1 MKITKNTFIIT
12 ATAALLA
19 GCGSTIIPSLS
30 LPMEGAES
38 PAAKTAELTE
48 AELKA
53 WSSKDLQNDTI
64 PGMGVD
70 RTYQEIIKDKVGTTV
85 IVAVI
90 DSGIDIEHEDLKNVM
105 WVNPK
110 EIAGN
115 NIDDDKNGYLDDIH
129 GWNFLGDIV
138 KENMEYVRIVRK
150 LKPKYDGKTQASV
163 SAVDS
168 AEFALYQKAN
178 QEFSKEIEQTTASAS
193 RYSSMLG
200 RLKPAHAAIS
210 EKLGKEDYSKEDL
223 SGIEDPEGEQ
233 IDQIAMLTQMLN
245 FSDDIP
251 SFIERIQGGV
261 SYFEGRLNSHFDTTT
276 DFRSAIGDDPYD
288 NTDPYYGN
296 NDVDGPDPKK
306 KDAKH
311 GTHVAGIIA
320 AQRDNGVG
328 MNGVAQNV
336 QIMAVRAVPDGD
348 EYDKDVALGLRY
360 AVDNGAK
367 VINTSFGKGFS
378 PKKEWVYEAILY
390 AASKD
395 VLIVNAAGND
405 GKNMDV
411 EKTFPNDSRD
421 LVTEISDN
429 VLTVG
434 AMSSNYDE
442 NLPASFSNYGKINV
456 DVFAPGVQIYSTTPE
471 GEYAKFS
478 GTSMAAPSTAGVAAL
493 LRSYYPKLS
502 ASQVKHILMNS
513 GTLIN
518 FDVIKPGSRSRE
530 KPTGEKVS
538 FSELSVSG
546 RVVNAYNALKMADY
560 MVNVKN

>member
-1 MKITKNTFIIT
+1 MKNAKNTFIIT

-30 LPMEGAES
+30 LPMEGPEAAS
-38 PAAKTAELTE
+38 AKTAELTE

-115 NIDDDKNGYLDDIH
+115 NIDDDKNGYVDDMH

-138 KENMEYVRIVRK
+138 KENMEYVRIIRK
-150 LKPKYDGKTQASV
+150 LKPKYDGKTEASV

-178 QEFSKEIEQTTASAS
+178 QEFSKEFEQTTASAS
-193 RYSSMLG
+193 RYASMLG

-210 EKLGKEDYSKEDL
+210 EKLGKQDYAKEDL
-223 SGIEDPEGEQ
+223 SGIENPEGEQ
-233 IDQIAMLTQMLN
+233 KEHIAMLTQMLN
-245 FSDDIP
+245 YSDNIP
-251 SFIERIQGGV
+251 SFIEQIQGGV
-261 SYFEGRLNSHFDTTT
+261 DYFQGRLDSHFDTTT
-276 DFRSAIGDDPYD
+276 DFRGVVGDNPDD
-288 NTDPYYGN
+288 NSNPYYGN

-306 KDAKH
+306 ADAKH

-320 AQRDNGVG
+320 AQRNNNIG
-328 MNGVAQNV
+328 MDGVAQNV

-348 EYDKDVALGLRY
+348 EYDKDIANAIRY

-367 VINTSFGKGFS
+367 VINTSFGKYYS
-378 PKKEWVYEAILY
+378 THPQWVWDALTY
-390 AASKD
+390 ASEND
-395 VLIVNAAGND
+395 VLIVNAAGNEGTD
-405 GKNMDV
+405 LDTIQV
-411 EKTFPNDSRD
+411 YPNDQ
-421 LVTEISDN
+421 VGVGAEISDTF
-429 VLTVG
+429 LTVG
-434 AMSSNYDE
+434 ALNYKYGSD
-442 NLPASFSNYGKINV
+442 LLATFSNYGKVNV
-456 DVFAPGVQIYSTTPE
+456 DVFSPGVKIWATTPLDT
-471 GEYAKFS
+471 YAFLQ
-478 GTSMAAPSTAGVAAL
+478 GTSMASPNVAGVAAMV
-493 LRSYYPKLS
+493 RSYYPKLS
-502 ASQVKHILMNS
+502 AKQVKQILMDS
-513 GTLIN
+513 G
-518 FDVIKPGSRSRE
+518 
-530 KPTGEKVS
+530 
-538 FSELSVSG
+538 LSVKMDVVLGGDPENKNTFENISTSG
-546 RVVNAYNALKMADY
+546 KMVNMYNAFIMASKM
-560 MVNVKN
+560 

>member
-115 NIDDDKNGYLDDIH
+115 NIDDDKNGYVDDIH

-193 RYSSMLG
+193 RYASMLG

-210 EKLGKEDYSKEDL
+210 EKLGKEDYSKDDL

-348 EYDKDVALGLRY
+348 EYDKDIANAIRY

-367 VINTSFGKGFS
+367 VINTSFGKYYS
-378 PKKEWVYEAILY
+378 THPQWVWDALAY
-390 AASKD
+390 ASEND
-395 VLIVNAAGND
+395 VLIVNAAGNEGTD
-405 GKNMDV
+405 LDTIQV
-411 EKTFPNDSRD
+411 YPNDQ
-421 LVTEISDN
+421 VGVGAEISDTF
-429 VLTVG
+429 LTVG
-434 AMSSNYDE
+434 ALNYKYGSD
-442 NLPASFSNYGKINV
+442 LLATFSNYGKVNV
-456 DVFAPGVQIYSTTPE
+456 DVFSPGVKIWATTPLDTY
-471 GEYAKFS
+471 EYLQ
-478 GTSMAAPSTAGVAAL
+478 GTSMASPNVAGVAAMI
-493 LRSYYPKLS
+493 RSYYPKLS
-502 ASQVKHILMNS
+502 AKQVKQILMDS
-513 GTLIN
+513 G
-518 FDVIKPGSRSRE
+518 
-530 KPTGEKVS
+530 
-538 FSELSVSG
+538 LSVKMDVVLGGDPENKDSFENISTSG
-546 RVVNAYNALKMADY
+546 KMVNMYNAFIMASKM
-560 MVNVKN
+560 

>member
-30 LPMEGAES
+30 LPMEGPEAAS
-38 PAAKTAELTE
+38 AKTAELTE
-48 AELKA
+48 AELKT

-115 NIDDDKNGYLDDIH
+115 NIDDDKNGYVDDMH

-193 RYSSMLG
+193 RYASMLG

-210 EKLGKEDYSKEDL
+210 EKLGKEDYSKQDL
-223 SGIEDPEGEQ
+223 SVIENPEGEQ
-233 IDQIAMLTQMLN
+233 KEHIAMLTQMLN

-276 DFRSAIGDDPYD
+276 DFRDAIGDDPYD
-288 NTDPYYGN
+288 NSNPYYGN

-320 AQRDNGVG
+320 AQRDNGIG

-348 EYDKDVALGLRY
+348 EYDKDIANAIRY

-367 VINTSFGKGFS
+367 VINTSFGKYYS
-378 PKKEWVYEAILY
+378 THPQWVWDALAY
-390 AASKD
+390 ASDND
-395 VLIVNAAGND
+395 VLIVNAAGNEGTD
-405 GKNMDV
+405 LDTIQV
-411 EKTFPNDSRD
+411 YPNDQ
-421 LVTEISDN
+421 VGVGAEISDTF
-429 VLTVG
+429 LTVG
-434 AMSSNYDE
+434 ALNYKYGSD
-442 NLPASFSNYGKINV
+442 LLATFSNYGKVNV
-456 DVFAPGVQIYSTTPE
+456 DVFSPGVKIWATTPLDTY
-471 GEYAKFS
+471 EYLQ
-478 GTSMAAPSTAGVAAL
+478 GTSMASPNVAGVAAMI
-493 LRSYYPKLS
+493 RSYYPKLS
-502 ASQVKHILMNS
+502 AKQVKQILMDS
-513 GTLIN
+513 G
-518 FDVIKPGSRSRE
+518 
-530 KPTGEKVS
+530 
-538 FSELSVSG
+538 LSVKMDVVLGGDPENKNSFENISTSG
-546 RVVNAYNALKMADY
+546 KMVNMYNAFIMASKM
-560 MVNVKN
+560 

>member
-1 MKITKNTFIIT
+1 MTKNSFIIT

-30 LPMEGAES
+30 LPMEGQQA
-38 PAAKTAELTE
+38 PAAKTAELTD

-115 NIDDDKNGYLDDIH
+115 NIDDDKNGYVDDIH

-150 LKPKYDGKTQASV
+150 LKPKYDGKTEASV

-193 RYSSMLG
+193 RYASMLG

-210 EKLGKEDYSKEDL
+210 EKLGKEDYSKQDL
-223 SGIEDPEGEQ
+223 SGIENPEGEQ
-233 IDQIAMLTQMLN
+233 KEHIAMLTQMLN
-245 FSDDIP
+245 YSDNIP
-251 SFIERIQGGV
+251 SFIEQIQGGV
-261 SYFEGRLNSHFDTTT
+261 DYFQGRLDSHFDTTT
-276 DFRSAIGDDPYD
+276 DFRGVVGDNPDD
-288 NTDPYYGN
+288 NSNPYYGN

-306 KDAKH
+306 ADAKH

-320 AQRDNGVG
+320 AQRDNNIG
-328 MNGVAQNV
+328 MDGVAQNV

-348 EYDKDVALGLRY
+348 EYDKDIANAIRY

-367 VINTSFGKGFS
+367 VINTSFGKYYS
-378 PKKEWVYEAILY
+378 THPQWVWDALTY
-390 AASKD
+390 ASEND
-395 VLIVNAAGND
+395 VLIVNAAGNEGTD
-405 GKNMDV
+405 LDTIQV
-411 EKTFPNDSRD
+411 YPNDQ
-421 LVTEISDN
+421 VGVGAEISDTF
-429 VLTVG
+429 LTVG
-434 AMSSNYDE
+434 ALNYKYGSD
-442 NLPASFSNYGKINV
+442 LLATFSNYGKVNV
-456 DVFAPGVQIYSTTPE
+456 DVFSPGVKIWATTPLDT
-471 GEYAKFS
+471 YAFLQ
-478 GTSMAAPSTAGVAAL
+478 GTSMASPNVAGVAAMV
-493 LRSYYPKLS
+493 RSYYPKLS
-502 ASQVKHILMNS
+502 AKQVKQILMDS
-513 GTLIN
+513 G
-518 FDVIKPGSRSRE
+518 
-530 KPTGEKVS
+530 
-538 FSELSVSG
+538 LSVKMEVVLGGDPENKNSFENISTSG
-546 RVVNAYNALKMADY
+546 KMVNMYNAFIMASKM
-560 MVNVKN
+560 

>member
-30 LPMEGAES
+30 LPMEGPETAS
-38 PAAKTAELTE
+38 AKTAELTD
-48 AELKA
+48 AELKT

-115 NIDDDKNGYLDDIH
+115 NIDDDKNGYVDDMH

-193 RYSSMLG
+193 RYASMLG

-210 EKLGKEDYSKEDL
+210 EKLGKEDYSKQDL

-233 IDQIAMLTQMLN
+233 KEHIAMLTQMLN

-276 DFRSAIGDDPYD
+276 DFRSVIGDNPDD
-288 NTDPYYGN
+288 NSNPYYGN

-348 EYDKDVALGLRY
+348 EYDKDIANAIRY

-367 VINTSFGKGFS
+367 VINTSFGKYYS
-378 PKKEWVYEAILY
+378 TNPQWVWDALAY
-390 AASKD
+390 ASEND
-395 VLIVNAAGND
+395 VLIVNAAGNEGTD
-405 GKNMDV
+405 LDTIQV
-411 EKTFPNDSRD
+411 YPNDQ
-421 LVTEISDN
+421 VGVGAEISDTF
-429 VLTVG
+429 LTVG
-434 AMSSNYDE
+434 ALNYKYGSD
-442 NLPASFSNYGKINV
+442 LLATFSNYGKVNV
-456 DVFAPGVQIYSTTPE
+456 DVFSPGVKIWATTPLDTY
-471 GEYAKFS
+471 EYLQ
-478 GTSMAAPSTAGVAAL
+478 GTSMASPNVAGVAAMV
-493 LRSYYPKLS
+493 RSYYPKLS
-502 ASQVKHILMNS
+502 AKQVKQILMDS
-513 GTLIN
+513 G
-518 FDVIKPGSRSRE
+518 
-530 KPTGEKVS
+530 
-538 FSELSVSG
+538 LSVKMDVVLGGDPENKNSFENISTSG
-546 RVVNAYNALKMADY
+546 KMVNMYNAFIMASKM
-560 MVNVKN
+560 

>member
-30 LPMEGAES
+30 LQMEGPEAAS
-38 PAAKTAELTE
+38 AKTAELTD
-48 AELKA
+48 AELKT

-115 NIDDDKNGYLDDIH
+115 NIDDDKNGYVDDIH

-150 LKPKYDGKTQASV
+150 LKPKYDGKTEASV

-193 RYSSMLG
+193 RYASMLG

-210 EKLGKEDYSKEDL
+210 EKLGKEDYSKQDL
-223 SGIEDPEGEQ
+223 SGIENPEGEQ
-233 IDQIAMLTQMLN
+233 KEHIAMLTQMLN
-245 FSDDIP
+245 YSDNIP
-251 SFIERIQGGV
+251 SFIEQIQGGV
-261 SYFEGRLNSHFDTTT
+261 DYFQGRLDSHFDTTT
-276 DFRSAIGDDPYD
+276 DFRGVVGDNPDD
-288 NTDPYYGN
+288 NSNPYYGN

-306 KDAKH
+306 ADAKH

-320 AQRDNGVG
+320 AQRDNNIG
-328 MNGVAQNV
+328 MDGVAQNV

-348 EYDKDVALGLRY
+348 EYDKDIANAIRY

-367 VINTSFGKGFS
+367 VINTSFGKYYS
-378 PKKEWVYEAILY
+378 THPQWVWDALTY
-390 AASKD
+390 ASEND
-395 VLIVNAAGND
+395 VLIVNAAGNEGTD
-405 GKNMDV
+405 LDTIQV
-411 EKTFPNDSRD
+411 YPNDQ
-421 LVTEISDN
+421 VGVGAEISDTF
-429 VLTVG
+429 LTVG
-434 AMSSNYDE
+434 ALNYKYGSD
-442 NLPASFSNYGKINV
+442 LLATFSNYGKVNV
-456 DVFAPGVQIYSTTPE
+456 DVFSPGVKIWATTPLDT
-471 GEYAKFS
+471 YAFLQ
-478 GTSMAAPSTAGVAAL
+478 GTSMASPNVAGVAAMV
-493 LRSYYPKLS
+493 RSYYPKLS
-502 ASQVKHILMNS
+502 AKQVKQILMDS
-513 GTLIN
+513 G
-518 FDVIKPGSRSRE
+518 
-530 KPTGEKVS
+530 
-538 FSELSVSG
+538 LSVKMEVVLGGDPENKNSFENISTSG
-546 RVVNAYNALKMADY
+546 KMVNMYNAFIMASKM
-560 MVNVKN
+560 

>member
-30 LPMEGAES
+30 LPMEGPES
-38 PAAKTAELTE
+38 PAAKTAELTD
-48 AELKA
+48 AELKT

-115 NIDDDKNGYLDDIH
+115 NIDDDKNGYVDDMH

-150 LKPKYDGKTQASV
+150 LKPKYDGKTEASV

-193 RYSSMLG
+193 RYASMLG

-210 EKLGKEDYSKEDL
+210 EKLGKQDYAKEDL
-223 SGIEDPEGEQ
+223 SAIENPEGEQ
-233 IDQIAMLTQMLN
+233 KEHIAMLTQMLN
-245 FSDDIP
+245 YSDNIP
-251 SFIERIQGGV
+251 SFIKQIQGGV
-261 SYFEGRLNSHFDTTT
+261 DYFQGRLDSHFDTTT
-276 DFRSAIGDDPYD
+276 DFRSVVGDNPDD
-288 NTDPYYGN
+288 NSNPYYGN

-348 EYDKDVALGLRY
+348 EYDKDIANAIRY

-367 VINTSFGKGFS
+367 VINTSFGKYYS
-378 PKKEWVYEAILY
+378 THPQWVWAALAY
-390 AASKD
+390 ASDND
-395 VLIVNAAGND
+395 VLIVNAAGNEGTD
-405 GKNMDV
+405 LDTIQV
-411 EKTFPNDSRD
+411 YPNDQ
-421 LVTEISDN
+421 VGVGAEISDTF
-429 VLTVG
+429 LTVG
-434 AMSSNYDE
+434 ALNYKYGSDLLA
-442 NLPASFSNYGKINV
+442 NFSNYGKVNV
-456 DVFAPGVQIYSTTPE
+456 DVFSPGVKIWATTPLDAY
-471 GEYAKFS
+471 EYLQ
-478 GTSMAAPSTAGVAAL
+478 GTSMASPNVAGVAAMI
-493 LRSYYPKLS
+493 RSYYPKLS
-502 ASQVKHILMNS
+502 AKQVKQILMDS
-513 GTLIN
+513 G
-518 FDVIKPGSRSRE
+518 
-530 KPTGEKVS
+530 
-538 FSELSVSG
+538 LSVKMDVVLGGDPENKNSFENISTSG
-546 RVVNAYNALKMADY
+546 KMVNMYNAFIMASKM
-560 MVNVKN
+560 

>member
-115 NIDDDKNGYLDDIH
+115 NIDDDKNGYVDDIH

-276 DFRSAIGDDPYD
+276 DFRDTIGDDPYD

-348 EYDKDVALGLRY
+348 EYDKDIANAIRY

-367 VINTSFGKGFS
+367 VINTSFGKYYS
-378 PKKEWVYEAILY
+378 TRPQWVWDALAY
-390 AASKD
+390 ASEND
-395 VLIVNAAGND
+395 VLIVNAAGNEGTD
-405 GKNMDV
+405 LDTIQV
-411 EKTFPNDSRD
+411 YPNDQ
-421 LVTEISDN
+421 VGVGAEISDTF
-429 VLTVG
+429 LTVG
-434 AMSSNYDE
+434 ALNYKYGSD
-442 NLPASFSNYGKINV
+442 LLATFSNYGKVNV
-456 DVFAPGVQIYSTTPE
+456 DVFSPGVKIWATTPLDTY
-471 GEYAKFS
+471 EYLQ
-478 GTSMAAPSTAGVAAL
+478 GTSMASPNVAGVAAMI
-493 LRSYYPKLS
+493 RSYYPKLS
-502 ASQVKHILMNS
+502 AKQVKQILMDS
-513 GTLIN
+513 G
-518 FDVIKPGSRSRE
+518 
-530 KPTGEKVS
+530 
-538 FSELSVSG
+538 LSVKMDVVLGGDPENKDSFENISTSG
-546 RVVNAYNALKMADY
+546 KMVNMYNAFIMASKM
-560 MVNVKN
+560 

>member
-115 NIDDDKNGYLDDIH
+115 NIDDDKNGYVDDIH

-276 DFRSAIGDDPYD
+276 DFRDTIGDDPYD

-348 EYDKDVALGLRY
+348 EYDKDIANAIRY

-367 VINTSFGKGFS
+367 VINTSFGKYYS
-378 PKKEWVYEAILY
+378 TRPQWVWDALAY
-390 AASKD
+390 ASDND
-395 VLIVNAAGND
+395 VLIVNAAGNEGTD
-405 GKNMDV
+405 LDTIQV
-411 EKTFPNDSRD
+411 YPNDQ
-421 LVTEISDN
+421 VGVGAEVSDTF
-429 VLTVG
+429 LTVG
-434 AMSSNYDE
+434 ALNYKYGSD
-442 NLPASFSNYGKINV
+442 LLATFSNYGKVNV
-456 DVFAPGVQIYSTTPE
+456 DVFSPGVKIWATTPLDTY
-471 GEYAKFS
+471 EYLQ
-478 GTSMAAPSTAGVAAL
+478 GTSMASPNVAGVAAMI
-493 LRSYYPKLS
+493 RSYYPKLS
-502 ASQVKHILMNS
+502 AKQVKQILMDS
-513 GTLIN
+513 G
-518 FDVIKPGSRSRE
+518 
-530 KPTGEKVS
+530 
-538 FSELSVSG
+538 LSVKMDVVLGGDPENKDSFENISTSG
-546 RVVNAYNALKMADY
+546 KMVNMYNAFIMASKM
-560 MVNVKN
+560 

>member
-30 LPMEGAES
+30 LPMEGQQA
-38 PAAKTAELTE
+38 PAAKTTDLTD

-115 NIDDDKNGYLDDIH
+115 NIDDDKNGYVDDMH

-138 KENMEYVRIVRK
+138 KENMEYVRIIRK
-150 LKPKYDGKTQASV
+150 LKPKYDGKTEASV

-178 QEFSKEIEQTTASAS
+178 QEFSKEFEQTTASAS
-193 RYSSMLG
+193 RYASMLG

-210 EKLGKEDYSKEDL
+210 EKLGKQDYAKEDL
-223 SGIEDPEGEQ
+223 SGIENPEGEQ
-233 IDQIAMLTQMLN
+233 KEHIAMLTQMLN
-245 FSDDIP
+245 YSDNIP
-251 SFIERIQGGV
+251 SFIEQIQGGV
-261 SYFEGRLNSHFDTTT
+261 DYFQGRLDSHFDTTT
-276 DFRSAIGDDPYD
+276 DFRGVVGDNPDD
-288 NTDPYYGN
+288 NSNPYYGN

-306 KDAKH
+306 ADAKH

-320 AQRDNGVG
+320 AQRNNNIG
-328 MNGVAQNV
+328 MDGVAQNV

-348 EYDKDVALGLRY
+348 EYDKDIANAIRY

-367 VINTSFGKGFS
+367 VINTSFGKYYS
-378 PKKEWVYEAILY
+378 THPQWVWDALTY
-390 AASKD
+390 ASEND
-395 VLIVNAAGND
+395 VLIVNAAGNEGTD
-405 GKNMDV
+405 LDTIQV
-411 EKTFPNDSRD
+411 YPNDQ
-421 LVTEISDN
+421 VGVGAEISDTF
-429 VLTVG
+429 LTVG
-434 AMSSNYDE
+434 ALNYKYGSD
-442 NLPASFSNYGKINV
+442 LLATFSNYGKVNV
-456 DVFAPGVQIYSTTPE
+456 DVFSPGVKIWATTPLDT
-471 GEYAKFS
+471 YAFLQ
-478 GTSMAAPSTAGVAAL
+478 GTSMASPNVAGVAAMV
-493 LRSYYPKLS
+493 RSYYPKLS
-502 ASQVKHILMNS
+502 AKQVKQILMDS
-513 GTLIN
+513 G
-518 FDVIKPGSRSRE
+518 
-530 KPTGEKVS
+530 
-538 FSELSVSG
+538 LSVKMDVVLGGDPENKNTFENISTSG
-546 RVVNAYNALKMADY
+546 KMVNMYNAFIMASKM
-560 MVNVKN
+560 

>member
-115 NIDDDKNGYLDDIH
+115 NIDDDKNGYVDDIH

-193 RYSSMLG
+193 RYASMLG

-348 EYDKDVALGLRY
+348 EYDKDIANAIRY

-367 VINTSFGKGFS
+367 VINTSFGKYYS
-378 PKKEWVYEAILY
+378 TRPQWVWDALAY
-390 AASKD
+390 ASDND
-395 VLIVNAAGND
+395 VLIVNAAGNEGTD
-405 GKNMDV
+405 LDTIQV
-411 EKTFPNDSRD
+411 YPNDQ
-421 LVTEISDN
+421 VGVGAEVSDTF
-429 VLTVG
+429 LTVG
-434 AMSSNYDE
+434 ALNYKYGSD
-442 NLPASFSNYGKINV
+442 LLATFSNYGKVNV
-456 DVFAPGVQIYSTTPE
+456 DVFSPGVKIWATTPLDTY
-471 GEYAKFS
+471 EYLQ
-478 GTSMAAPSTAGVAAL
+478 GTSMASPNVAGVAAMI
-493 LRSYYPKLS
+493 RSYYPKLS
-502 ASQVKHILMNS
+502 AKQVKQILMDS
-513 GTLIN
+513 G
-518 FDVIKPGSRSRE
+518 
-530 KPTGEKVS
+530 
-538 FSELSVSG
+538 LSVKMDVVLGGDPENKDSFENISTSG
-546 RVVNAYNALKMADY
+546 KMVNMYNAFIMASKM
-560 MVNVKN
+560 

>member
-30 LPMEGAES
+30 LPMEGPES

-115 NIDDDKNGYLDDIH
+115 NIDDDKNGYVDDIH

-193 RYSSMLG
+193 RYASMLG

-348 EYDKDVALGLRY
+348 EYDKDIANAIRY

-367 VINTSFGKGFS
+367 VINTSFGKYYS
-378 PKKEWVYEAILY
+378 TRPQWVWDALAY
-390 AASKD
+390 ASDND
-395 VLIVNAAGND
+395 VLIVNAAGNEGTD
-405 GKNMDV
+405 LDTIQV
-411 EKTFPNDSRD
+411 YPNDQ
-421 LVTEISDN
+421 VGVGAEVSDTF
-429 VLTVG
+429 LTVG
-434 AMSSNYDE
+434 ALNYKYGSD
-442 NLPASFSNYGKINV
+442 LLATFSNYGKVNV
-456 DVFAPGVQIYSTTPE
+456 DVFSPGVKIWATTPLDTY
-471 GEYAKFS
+471 EYLQ
-478 GTSMAAPSTAGVAAL
+478 GTSMASPNVAGVAAMI
-493 LRSYYPKLS
+493 RSYYPKLS
-502 ASQVKHILMNS
+502 AKQVKQILMDS
-513 GTLIN
+513 G
-518 FDVIKPGSRSRE
+518 
-530 KPTGEKVS
+530 
-538 FSELSVSG
+538 LSVKMDVVLGGDPENKDSFENISTSG
-546 RVVNAYNALKMADY
+546 KMVNMYNAFIMASKM
-560 MVNVKN
+560 

>member
-30 LPMEGAES
+30 LPMEGPES

-115 NIDDDKNGYLDDIH
+115 NIDDDKNGYVDDIH

-348 EYDKDVALGLRY
+348 EYDKDIANAIRY

-367 VINTSFGKGFS
+367 VINTSFGKYYS
-378 PKKEWVYEAILY
+378 TRPQWVWDALAY
-390 AASKD
+390 ASDND
-395 VLIVNAAGND
+395 VLIVNAAGNEGTD
-405 GKNMDV
+405 LDTIQV
-411 EKTFPNDSRD
+411 YPNDQ
-421 LVTEISDN
+421 VGVGAEVSDTF
-429 VLTVG
+429 LTVG
-434 AMSSNYDE
+434 ALNYKYGSD
-442 NLPASFSNYGKINV
+442 LLATFSNYGKVNV
-456 DVFAPGVQIYSTTPE
+456 DVFSPGVKIWATTPLDTY
-471 GEYAKFS
+471 EYLQ
-478 GTSMAAPSTAGVAAL
+478 GTSMASPNVAGVAAMI
-493 LRSYYPKLS
+493 RSYYPKLS
-502 ASQVKHILMNS
+502 AKQVKQILMDS
-513 GTLIN
+513 G
-518 FDVIKPGSRSRE
+518 
-530 KPTGEKVS
+530 
-538 FSELSVSG
+538 LSVKMDVVLGGDPENKDSFENISTSG
-546 RVVNAYNALKMADY
+546 KMVNMYNAFIMASKM
-560 MVNVKN
+560 

>member
-1 MKITKNTFIIT
+1 MKITKNSFVIT

-30 LPMEGAES
+30 LPMEGQQA
-38 PAAKTAELTE
+38 PAAKTAELTD

-115 NIDDDKNGYLDDIH
+115 NIDDDKNGYVDDIH

-150 LKPKYDGKTQASV
+150 LKPKYDGKTEASV

-193 RYSSMLG
+193 RYASMLG

-210 EKLGKEDYSKEDL
+210 EKLGKEDYSKQDL
-223 SGIEDPEGEQ
+223 SGIENPEGEQ
-233 IDQIAMLTQMLN
+233 KEHIAMLTQMLN
-245 FSDDIP
+245 YSDNIP
-251 SFIERIQGGV
+251 SFIEQIQGGV
-261 SYFEGRLNSHFDTTT
+261 DYFQGRLDSHFDTTT
-276 DFRSAIGDDPYD
+276 DFRGVVGDNPDD
-288 NTDPYYGN
+288 NSNPYYGN

-306 KDAKH
+306 ADAKH

-320 AQRDNGVG
+320 AQRDNNIG
-328 MNGVAQNV
+328 MDGVAQNV

-348 EYDKDVALGLRY
+348 EYDKDIANAIRY

-367 VINTSFGKGFS
+367 VINTSFGKYYS
-378 PKKEWVYEAILY
+378 THPQWVWDALTY
-390 AASKD
+390 ASEND
-395 VLIVNAAGND
+395 VLIVNAAGNEGTD
-405 GKNMDV
+405 LDTIQV
-411 EKTFPNDSRD
+411 YPNDQ
-421 LVTEISDN
+421 VGVGAEISDTF
-429 VLTVG
+429 LTVG
-434 AMSSNYDE
+434 ALNYKYGSD
-442 NLPASFSNYGKINV
+442 LLATFSNYGKVNV
-456 DVFAPGVQIYSTTPE
+456 DVFSPGVKIWATTPLDT
-471 GEYAKFS
+471 YAFLQ
-478 GTSMAAPSTAGVAAL
+478 GTSMASPNVAGVAAMV
-493 LRSYYPKLS
+493 RSYYPKLS
-502 ASQVKHILMNS
+502 AKQVKQILMDS
-513 GTLIN
+513 G
-518 FDVIKPGSRSRE
+518 
-530 KPTGEKVS
+530 
-538 FSELSVSG
+538 LSVKMEVVLGGDPENKNSFENISTSG
-546 RVVNAYNALKMADY
+546 KMVNMYNAFIMASKM
-560 MVNVKN
+560 